1 MFVRIASFTGGDT
14 DRLQAMNEERM
25 GSGELNPPPGIQRAM
40 LLADRDANRRLFVTF
55 FDSREA
61 ITAAE
66 ARFESMGDE
75 VPEDVRGQRTS
86 VDVYEVIFDQTM

>member
-14 DRLQAMNEERM
+14 DRLKTMSDAQME
-25 GSGELNPPPGIQRAM
+25 SGELNPPAGIQRAM

-75 VPEDVRGQRTS
+75 MPEDVRGQRTS
-86 VDVYEVIFDQTM
+86 VDVYEVIFDQSM

>member
-1 MFVRIASFTGGDT
+1 MFARIATFEGGDT

-25 GSGELNPPPGIQRAM
+25 QSGEMNPPEGIRRVTM
-40 LLADRDANRRLFVTF
+40 LADRDSNRRLFVSF

-61 ITAAE
+61 IEAAE

-75 VPEDVRGQRTS
+75 IPADVRGKRVS
-86 VDVYEVIFDQTM
+86 VDVYEVTFDQSM

>member
-14 DRLQAMNEERM
+14 DRLKAMSDESME
-25 GSGELNPPPGIQRAM
+25 SGELNPPAGIQRAM
-40 LLADRDANRRLFVTF
+40 LLADREANRRLFVTF

-61 ITAAE
+61 IAAAE

-75 VPEDVRGQRTS
+75 MPEDVRGQRTS
-86 VDVYEVIFDQTM
+86 VDVYEVIFDQSM